1 MFEHYVSIT
10 KMKKKK
16 NKDGVCFLT
25 LFFCHLFFFI
35 ILLSIKNKKKV
46 YFSYKS
52 NNEPIIHSSIYAS
65 IFQKKNPSLFW
76 VYTFLQFLIINQKV
90 KLKYK
95 IKKESLGRNMSF
107 ETDV

>member
-1 MFEHYVSIT
+1 MFFNIILLSFI
-10 KMKKKK
+10 
-16 NKDGVCFLT
+16 
-25 LFFCHLFFFI
+25 FFI
-35 ILLSIKNKKKV
+35 ILLSIKNKKKF

-65 IFQKKNPSLFW
+65 IFLKKNPSLFW

-95 IKKESLGRNMSF
+95 IKKESLGRNVSF
-107 ETDV
+107 ETDAKQIPGIKMLSVAS